1 MMMNSSSGSNSK
13 TKTIIMARIMD
24 IMIITNIKMIN
35 LIINTITQAMFH
47 KIANSLNPKLNKLI
61 LNQIFLAIHQNM
73 TQNKK
78 SLQLSNQLKNLF
90 NQTFQMNTKKI
101 INFNLMKISFLKC
114 LRKKILNKN
123 HLIILNQYQRNK
135 MNNSQTYFSIN
146 SNHRKIN
153 NL

>member
-1 MMMNSSSGSNSK
+1 MMNSSSGSNSK

-90 NQTFQMNTKKI
+90 NQTF
-101 INFNLMKISFLKC
+101 
-114 LRKKILNKN
+114 
-123 HLIILNQYQRNK
+123 
-135 MNNSQTYFSIN
+135 
-146 SNHRKIN
+146 
-153 NL
+153 